1 MPMSVQKYTAKEGED
16 QEGKELSESLG
27 KENML

>member
-1 MPMSVQKYTAKEGED
+1 MPMFVQKYTAKGGED
-16 QEGKELSESLG
+16 RKGKTLSESLG